1 MSERSSMKRLRRL
14 GKELGGKTMPRVWG
28 RRSFRQIRLRWWV
41 PPTILVATLSA
52 RALGY
57 EFETRPIL
65 MIAAGILAYNSLLA
79 LNFRRL
85 AVNLERE
92 PKRDRRLVIL
102 GVSLDYAAMFLLIH
116 FTGGSASSLN
126 YFFLFHVI
134 FAAIQ
139 LRPGTAYLFAG
150 TVITGT
156 WILVYLQ
163 ISRILPCHCM
173 SFNGQS
179 FCYLDR
185 PGHLIANTLVFSA
198 TVAIMAIL
206 TSRIMARLR
215 SRVKDLTEASK
226 QVATLNDRFHSLY
239 AMLRAIGTE
248 DSLQPI
254 LDIVTRELAEAMK
267 VKVVAVKLLSE
278 DGRTLRFVAA
288 HGLPED
294 FIEKKIVQLAESP
307 LNREVIEGEVLMHG
321 SIDAD
326 DKFQL
331 HAELKELGIRSVAF
345 APLSLEKQVIGIL
358 GAYCYI
364 PMRFDDED
372 TGFLRLAAELVAV
385 AIESARSY
393 EAVQEL
399 LDERSRFMLR
409 VAHNMRAPLGAS
421 LSLLEVIRDGTLGPL
436 TDRQSEYLSRVD
448 LRLSNLNQT
457 VGELLTLSRSRD
469 LVRQLPAVDVLP
481 ADLAAMAESTFSERA
496 RGKGV
501 GLDVEILD
509 ELPPVASHGDTL
521 QQLVENLV
529 SNAIKYTGEGGGV
542 AVTFSRQGEW
552 LRIEVADDGIGIP
565 AAEQAGLFNEFFRA
579 SNAKKLAVEGTG
591 LGLLL
596 AKQTAERHGGS
607 LRLASEEGVGTT
619 VVVDLPFNS
628 SVS

>member
-1 MSERSSMKRLRRL
+1 MERMKRL
-14 GKELGGKTMPRVWG
+14 GKELGGRTLPRVWG

-41 PPTILVATLSA
+41 PPTILVAGLSA
-52 RALGY
+52 RVLGY
-57 EFETRPIL
+57 EFQLRPIL

-79 LNFRRL
+79 LTVHRT
-85 AVNLERE
+85 AVNLERDL
-92 PKRDRRLVIL
+92 KRDRRFVIV

-156 WILVYLQ
+156 WILVFLQ
-163 ISRILPCHCM
+163 VSRVLPCHCM

-185 PGHLIANTLVFSA
+185 PGHLVANTLVFSA

-206 TSRIMARLR
+206 TSRIMSRLR
-215 SRVKDLTEASK
+215 NRVKGLREASK
-226 QVATLNDRFHSLY
+226 QVAALNERFHSLY

-254 LDIVTRELAEAMK
+254 LDIVTRELAASMK
-267 VKVVAVKLLSE
+267 VKVVAVKLLSD

-294 FIEKKIVQLAESP
+294 FLEKKVVQLTESP
-307 LNREVIEGEVLMHG
+307 LNREVIEGEVMAHG

-326 DKFQL
+326 DQFQL
-331 HAELKELGIRSVAF
+331 HEELSELGIRSVAF

-358 GAYCYI
+358 GVYCLT
-364 PMRFDDED
+364 PMRFNEED

-385 AIESARSY
+385 AIESARSF

-399 LDERSRFMLR
+399 VDERSRFMLR

-421 LSLLEVIRDGTLGPL
+421 ISLLEVIRDGTLGPL
-436 TDRQSEYLSRVD
+436 TDRQCEYLGRVD

-469 LVRQLPAVDVLP
+469 LVRHLPATAVLP
-481 ADLAAMAESTFSERA
+481 SDLAGMIESTFSARA
-496 RGKGV
+496 RSKGV
-501 GLDVEILD
+501 ALDVEVLD

-521 QQLVENLV
+521 QQLMENLV

-542 AVTFSRQGEW
+542 AVTFSRQGDW

-565 AAEQAGLFNEFFRA
+565 AAEQSGLFREFFRA
-579 SNAKKLAVEGTG
+579 SNAKKLAEEGTG

-619 VVVDLPFNS
+619 VVVDLPFKAVS
-628 SVS
+628 S

>member
-1 MSERSSMKRLRRL
+1 MERMKRL
-14 GKELGGKTMPRVWG
+14 GKELGGRTLPRVWG

-41 PPTILVATLSA
+41 PPTILVASLSA
-52 RALGY
+52 RAFGY
-57 EFETRPIL
+57 EFQLRPIL

-79 LNFRRL
+79 LTFHRT
-85 AVNLERE
+85 AVNLERDL
-92 PKRDRRLVIL
+92 KRDRRFVIL

-150 TVITGT
+150 TAITGI
-156 WILVYLQ
+156 WIMVYLQ
-163 ISRILPCHCM
+163 ISRILPCHCV

-185 PGHLIANTLVFSA
+185 PAHLVANTLVFSA
-198 TVAIMAIL
+198 TVAIMAVL
-206 TSRIMARLR
+206 TSRIMSRLR
-215 SRVKDLTEASK
+215 NRVKGLREASK
-226 QVATLNDRFHSLY
+226 QVAALNERFHSLY

-254 LDIVTRELAEAMK
+254 LDIVTRELAASMK

-294 FIEKKIVQLAESP
+294 FLEKKVVQLAESRV
-307 LNREVIEGEVLMHG
+307 NREVIEGEVMVHG
-321 SIDAD
+321 DVDAD
-326 DKFQL
+326 DQFQL
-331 HAELKELGIRSVAF
+331 HGELSELGIRSVVF
-345 APLSLEKQVIGIL
+345 APLSLEEQVIGIL
-358 GAYCYI
+358 GVYCDT
-364 PMRFDDED
+364 PMRFDAED

-385 AIESARSY
+385 AVESARSY
-393 EAVQEL
+393 DAVQDL

-421 LSLLEVIRDGTLGPL
+421 LSLLEVIRDGTMGTL
-436 TDRQSEYLSRVD
+436 TDRQSEYLGRVD
-448 LRLSNLNQT
+448 LRLSTLNQT

-469 LVRQLPAVDVLP
+469 LLQQLPAVAVS
-481 ADLAAMAESTFSERA
+481 ASDLAAQIESTFSARA
-496 RGKGV
+496 RGKGI
-501 GLDVEILD
+501 GLDVEVLD
-509 ELPPVASHGDTL
+509 SVPPIDSHGDTL

-542 AVTFSRQGEW
+542 AVTFSRQSEW

-579 SNAKKLAVEGTG
+579 SNARKLSVEGTG

-619 VVVDLPFNS
+619 VVVDLPFKTPKR
-628 SVS
+628 